1 MLTRVLWGG
10 VGLYVAVLGAAVHRH
25 HDAVLGVTVPWGL
38 LVALAPL
45 VPLALVAE
53 RTVRLGSAALLIG
66 WGLVLMLQ
74 GTVAPGSYLVASDA
88 LSWIYTIV
96 GLGCLV
102 AVVLRVSRLR
112 R

>member
-1 MLTRVLWGG
+1 MLIRVVWGC
-10 VGLYVAVLGAAVHRH
+10 VGLYVAVLGAVVHRH
-25 HDAVLGVTVPWGL
+25 DDTVLGVSVPWGL
-38 LVALAPL
+38 LLALLPL
-45 VPLALVAE
+45 VPLALLAE
-53 RTVRLGSAALLIG
+53 QTVRLGSAALLIG
-66 WGLVLMLQ
+66 WGLIMALQ

-88 LSWIYTIV
+88 ISWTYTIV